1 MVCSIQALSKELKDD
16 GVSGCVVP
24 MKCDVRNEE
33 EIKSVFSEAKRELG
47 GVDVCVNNAGL
58 AHATPLL
65 SQSTEEWREMSEVS
79 LKRVTFR

>member
-1 MVCSIQALSKELKDD
+1 MFSSIQTLSKELKDD

-58 AHATPLL
+58 TFTTHPLL
-65 SQSTEEWREMSEVS
+65 SQSTEDWKETTEV
-79 LKRVTFR
+79 R

>member
-1 MVCSIQALSKELKDD
+1 MFSSIQALSKELKDS

-58 AHATPLL
+58 TFTTHPLL
-65 SQSTEEWREMSEVS
+65 SQSTEDWRETTEV
-79 LKRVTFR
+79 R